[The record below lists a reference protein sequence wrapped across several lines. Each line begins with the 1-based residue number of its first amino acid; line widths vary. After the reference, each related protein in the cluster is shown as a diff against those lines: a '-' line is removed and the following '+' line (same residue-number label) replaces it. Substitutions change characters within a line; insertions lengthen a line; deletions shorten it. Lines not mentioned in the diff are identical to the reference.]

1 MARIQLSESAAMK
14 IIEYSHSTGEELLSN
29 VRVMDNNVN
38 SNFEG
43 LNDPVIKRYLE
54 LSEDLN
60 DAIKQISLKT
70 NDVAEYCKAVL
81 NWIEAYKN
89 S

>member
-1 MARIQLSESAAMK
+1 MAKIQLSESAAMK
-14 IIEYSHSTGEELLSN
+14 IIEYSNSTGEELLTN
-29 VRVMDNNVN
+29 VRIMDSNVN

-60 DAIKQISLKT
+60 DAIKQISQKT

-81 NWIEAYKN
+81 NWIDTYK
-89 S
+89 SS

>member
-14 IIEYSHSTGEELLSN
+14 IIEYSNSTGEELLTN

-38 SNFEG
+38 TNFEG

-54 LSEDLN
+54 LSENLN
-60 DAIKQISLKT
+60 DTIKQISQKT

-81 NWIEAYKN
+81 TWIEAYK
-89 S
+89 SS